1 VPDFSLLAL
10 PNFAQSALAGYQAG
24 RQMHQQNERE
34 GALQGYLANPED
46 SVALTRLTA
55 ADPELGFPLMKD
67 RRAEAQRQQI
77 GQLAAAAAAGD
88 HQAALKL
95 YELDPDLANRFDTQ
109 HTKKIDEGKAAL
121 GNAALH
127 VALLPEA
134 ARPAAWAQAVDAL
147 TPNYPDLK
155 HYRDE
160 YSPQNLDGVIDY
172 TGVRQKLI
180 ELQQPKYQVG
190 PPGGELRQTNPFAG
204 EIDMSPIGGGDA
216 GPVQIHDDAGYAALP
231 PGASYID
238 PHGNHRVKGGAGPS
252 GPQTFR

>member
-1 VPDFSLLAL
+1 
-10 PNFAQSALAGYQAG
+10 
-24 RQMHQQNERE
+24 MHQQNERE

-109 HTKKIDEGKAAL
+109 HTKKIDEGKA
-121 GNAALH
+121 
-127 VALLPEA
+127 
-134 ARPAAWAQAVDAL
+134 
-147 TPNYPDLK
+147 
-155 HYRDE
+155 
-160 YSPQNLDGVIDY
+160 DGVIDDP
-172 TGVRQKLI
+172 GVRQKLI